1 MICCDTCLDW
11 FHGKCV
17 GITKQKG
24 KEMEEA
30 GQEWKCQ
37 KCVEGVSKASDEG
50 EEANVEDLLEDDQVE
65 EIEETIITV
74 GGDNKIT
81 VETITGEQKE
91 EEEEDRENEGY
102 DVRYMCSQC
111 DQVFMTMSLLESHQ
125 TTQHSTLPGTTF
137 QCNFCGE
144 KFPTRHDHERHT
156 VEQHNQFIINQV
168 GQESG

>member
-1 MICCDTCLDW
+1 MMRGGARTRTGRETKLPAHLAEADLGEKPKEEEEEEEDEHGDESDDDGSWASEDDPERLWCICKKPHNNRFMICCDTCLDW

-65 EIEETIITV
+65 EIE
-74 GGDNKIT
+74 DASS
-81 VETITGEQKE
+81 
-91 EEEEDRENEGY
+91 
-102 DVRYMCSQC
+102 VRRPC
-111 DQVFMTMSLLESHQ
+111 H
-125 TTQHSTLPGTTF
+125 HRP
-137 QCNFCGE
+137 
-144 KFPTRHDHERHT
+144 FP
-156 VEQHNQFIINQV
+156 
-168 GQESG
+168 